1 MEKVTIETLSRSAGR
16 ILSHLSWLPVDVLK
30 TIERYPYHSA
40 RCFAEGME
48 EELKTISFPNYVHKY
63 YYFES
68 PNLCMNE
75 FKAILP
81 QKITILLKE
90 LGEQAE
96 QLILNNIDLKRYFNR
111 NNSGVQYIINKYLND
126 NNTREKIENQGKKFI
141 CEDVL
146 DKYSWAIAMAENSGA
161 TNLKG
166 LKECWLVINEW
177 VNAYR
182 LDNVDKEE
190 NKIELLINSIE
201 KEATP
206 YPIDI
211 YLEDSDELLLDKTD
225 GFERGWPDVIK
236 RNGKYTIVVWYE
248 RNKNS
253 VFMTSKQASDLEDIR
268 IPVYDNPTYGNFIVA
283 KKDGKWGVIYN
294 AGIRHFLET
303 IVPFSSLSLSQI
315 LEKAQQLLHIECKFV
330 TWDEFHGGAPHCYQ
344 KL

>member
-1 MEKVTIETLSRSAGR
+1 MEKVTIETLSRNAGR

-126 NNTREKIENQGKKFI
+126 DSARQKIEYKGKKFR

-161 TNLKG
+161 TNLNG

-225 GFERGWPDVIK
+225 GFERG
-236 RNGKYTIVVWYE
+236 GQ
-248 RNKNS
+248 
-253 VFMTSKQASDLEDIR
+253 ML
-268 IPVYDNPTYGNFIVA
+268 
-283 KKDGKWGVIYN
+283 
-294 AGIRHFLET
+294 
-303 IVPFSSLSLSQI
+303 
-315 LEKAQQLLHIECKFV
+315 
-330 TWDEFHGGAPHCYQ
+330 
-344 KL
+344 